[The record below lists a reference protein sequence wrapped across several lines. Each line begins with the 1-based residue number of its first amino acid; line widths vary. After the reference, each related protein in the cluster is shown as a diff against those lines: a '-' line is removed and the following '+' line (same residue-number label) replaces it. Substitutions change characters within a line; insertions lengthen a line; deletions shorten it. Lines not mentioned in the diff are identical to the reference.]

1 MTLSEL
7 KSSKVFE
14 LRKIAKGL
22 GVERKRDGN
31 YKTVETLRSEIKR
44 KVIDSGNLLYADWFA
59 RIKSDRSPCNKG

>member
-31 YKTVETLRSEIKR
+31 YKTVETLRSEK
-44 KVIDSGNLLYADWFA
+44 KGKLLLLEIYYMP
-59 RIKSDRSPCNKG
+59 IGSLV